1 LAVTVALIAYLCLRI
16 SFREVLSAFAGLHPG
31 WLVLAFANALL
42 GRYFISYQTSYAMR
56 VYGVRYSAWQ
66 MFSITLRTLFYGSFL
81 PGEIGAA
88 GVKWFLISK
97 MDGLRAETFAAM
109 VYLRLNQ
116 LIILL
121 GMGIVAIMIKWPFPS
136 RALFPLAWAALVVL
150 LLAVISLHSRYQRPA
165 VEFLQ
170 RRSFYRRLPTAL
182 IRRMNNVFESFQAI
196 SRFSLGAM
204 ILIWL
209 WSLAFK
215 LSVTVSFWL
224 IGFSLGIH
232 VDFLTLIWVNSVV
245 EIVHLL
251 PISIAGLGPREASM
265 VYMLSLRGIP
275 DSMGLAFSL
284 IIFVLRILVAL
295 LGGVLVLVGAI
306 GAAQRART

>member
-1 LAVTVALIAYLCLRI
+1 MKKPPRYGFWLSLAVTVALIAYLCLRI

-136 RALFPLAWAALVVL
+136 RALFPLAW
-150 LLAVISLHSRYQRPA
+150 
-165 VEFLQ
+165 
-170 RRSFYRRLPTAL
+170 RRLSCCFWRSCPCTHATSAP
-182 IRRMNNVFESFQAI
+182 R
-196 SRFSLGAM
+196 
-204 ILIWL
+204 
-209 WSLAFK
+209 WSSCNGVPF
-215 LSVTVSFWL
+215 TD
-224 IGFSLGIH
+224 GC
-232 VDFLTLIWVNSVV
+232 
-245 EIVHLL
+245 
-251 PISIAGLGPREASM
+251 PR
-265 VYMLSLRGIP
+265 P
-275 DSMGLAFSL
+275 
-284 IIFVLRILVAL
+284 
-295 LGGVLVLVGAI
+295 
-306 GAAQRART
+306 